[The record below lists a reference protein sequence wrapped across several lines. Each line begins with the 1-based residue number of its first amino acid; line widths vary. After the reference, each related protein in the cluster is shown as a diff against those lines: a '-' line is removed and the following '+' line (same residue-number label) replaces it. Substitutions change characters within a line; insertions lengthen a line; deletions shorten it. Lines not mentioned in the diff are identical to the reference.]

1 MMIRTSFFAALLI
14 LLCLNAD
21 AADNWQPLQ
30 QQAQAAYQGG
40 DYAKAETLLQRAIA
54 RARRAD
60 NGAAFEAASLSLL
73 AYVQMAQGQSD
84 SALETQQRALV
95 LNGRARGSD
104 SVAQARLLL
113 NLAGLA
119 ESAGQTDKAI
129 DAYRQALAIYRQHPE
144 QMAARLQGALGLSAL
159 LQQGQPEAAIE
170 VARSALETS
179 AESDFYNS
187 FQENRRQLSYQLA
200 QLYSARGAASEALAV
215 LEQQRDRESHTLSE
229 EDTRRAETLERMAQL
244 IEEQLPQQ
252 DSVALRA
259 EAQQIRE
266 RSGELS
272 LAGVI
277 NLYVQAQ
284 SMLQGGEAKE
294 DEIDKAEQLLQD
306 ALARLERLGDTGASE
321 TAQSQSARAAIL
333 GNLGVVSEIRKQ
345 RDEALDYFRQSL
357 ALMPGPEQ
365 DSKQDAAQAS
375 GNADLIQRGNTEG
388 RIGALLYQQKAYS
401 DAEPHFVQSLQLLRR
416 ANADTAALET
426 VLNNLIT
433 LYDAWGKA
441 SEKSRYR
448 KQLRALR
455 DENRAG

>member
-40 DYAKAETLLQRAIA
+40 DYAKAESLLQRAIA

-84 SALETQQRALV
+84 SALETQQRALA

-119 ESAGQTDKAI
+119 ESAGQTGKAI

-159 LQQGQPEAAIE
+159 LQQQGQPEAAIE
-170 VARSALETS
+170 VARSTLEAS
-179 AESDFYNS
+179 AEGDFYDS
-187 FQENRRQLSYQLA
+187 FQENRRQLNYQLA
-200 QLYSARGAASEALAV
+200 QLYSAQAAASEALAV
-215 LEQQRDRESHTLSE
+215 LGQQRDRESHTLPK
-229 EDTRRAETLERMAQL
+229 EDIRRAETLERMAQL
-244 IEEQLPQQ
+244 IEDQLPQQ
-252 DSVALRA
+252 DSVVLRA

-266 RSGELS
+266 RSGEPS

-306 ALARLERLGDTGASE
+306 ALARLERLGENGASE

-333 GNLGVVSEIRKQ
+333 GNLGVVSEMRKQ

-365 DSKQDAAQAS
+365 HSEQDSEQAS
-375 GNADLIQRGNTEG
+375 GNVDLIQRGNTEG

-416 ANADTAALET
+416 ADADTTALET

-448 KQLRALR
+448 KQLRTLR
-455 DENRAG
+455 DEN